1 MPKIKVLIAD
11 DSVVI
16 RKMLSDTMNQDPA
29 IEVVGTAANGSICL
43 KKIPLVKP
51 DIISLDIEMP
61 EMNGLEAL
69 EKIRA
74 EWPDLPV
81 IMFSTLTQSGA
92 TATLDALAKG
102 ATDYVTKPSTATG
115 LDQGIERIRNELII
129 KIKALCSESVGLDIP
144 NSLPKPKPA
153 FTQPEDLRRKQEQ
166 KALHRVDVVT
176 IGISTGGPNALADLM
191 PAFPANFPVPI
202 VIAQHM
208 PPYFTKLLADRL
220 NSKTELTV
228 QECVNGSVLQPGHVY
243 IAPGDYHIVVEQHKD
258 DVIALVNQEPQE
270 NFCRPSADIL
280 FRSVAK
286 VFGRNALAVVM
297 TGMGHDGTNGC
308 QHIQDRGGQV
318 IVQDEA
324 TSVVWGMPGF
334 VVKGRLADQI
344 LPLDQIAEELIKKS
358 LTGRPLLSLTATSKA
373 R

>member
-1 MPKIKVLIAD
+1 MPKIKVLVAD

-51 DIISLDIEMP
+51 DIVSLDIEMP
-61 EMNGLEAL
+61 EMNGLETL
-69 EKIRA
+69 EKIRE

-102 ATDYVTKPSTATG
+102 ATDYVTKPSNVTG
-115 LDQGIERIRNELII
+115 LDQGIELIKNELIL
-129 KIKALCSESVGLDIP
+129 KIKALCSESAGLDIP
-144 NSLPKPKPA
+144 HNLPKPKPA
-153 FTQPEDLRRKQEQ
+153 IPQPKDPAELKP
-166 KALHRVDVVT
+166 LHRVDVVT
-176 IGISTGGPNALADLM
+176 IGVSTGGPNALANLI
-191 PAFPANFPVPI
+191 PAFSANFPVPI
-202 VIAQHM
+202 VVVQHM
-208 PPYFTKLLADRL
+208 PPYFTQLLADRL
-220 NSKTELTV
+220 NSKAKVTV
-228 QECVNGSVLQPGHVY
+228 LECKSGTVLQPGHVY
-243 IAPGDYHIVVEQHKD
+243 IAPGDYHMMVEQHKD
-258 DVIALVNQEPQE
+258 DVVAVLNQKPPE

-286 VFGRNALAVVM
+286 VFGRNALAVVL
-297 TGMGHDGTNGC
+297 TGMGHDGTDGC

-318 IVQDEA
+318 IAQDEA

-334 VVKGRLADQI
+334 VVKGRLADRI
-344 LPLDQIAEELIKKS
+344 LPLDQIAEEIIQKS
-358 LTGRPLLSLTATSKA
+358 RTGRPLAPTASQKTK
-373 R
+373 

>member
-1 MPKIKVLIAD
+1 MPKIKVLVAD

-51 DIISLDIEMP
+51 DIVSLDIEMP
-61 EMNGLEAL
+61 EMNGLETL
-69 EKIRA
+69 EKIRE

-102 ATDYVTKPSTATG
+102 ATDYVTKPSNVTG
-115 LDQGIERIRNELII
+115 LDQGIELIKNELLL
-129 KIKALCSESVGLDIP
+129 KIKALCSESAGLDIP
-144 NSLPKPKPA
+144 HNLPKPKPA
-153 FTQPEDLRRKQEQ
+153 ISQPKDPVELKS
-166 KALHRVDVVT
+166 LHRVDVVT
-176 IGISTGGPNALADLM
+176 IAVSTGGPNALANLI
-191 PAFPANFPVPI
+191 PAFSANFPVPI
-202 VIAQHM
+202 VVVQHM
-208 PPYFTKLLADRL
+208 PPYFTQLLADRL
-220 NSKTELTV
+220 NSEAEVTV
-228 QECVNGSVLQPGHVY
+228 LECKSGTVLQPGHVY
-243 IAPGDYHIVVEQHKD
+243 IAPGDYHMVVEQHKD
-258 DVIALVNQEPQE
+258 DVVAVLNQKPQE
-270 NFCRPSADIL
+270 NFCRPSADVL

-286 VFGRNALAVVM
+286 VFGRNALAVVL
-297 TGMGHDGTNGC
+297 TGMGHDGTDGC

-334 VVKGRLADQI
+334 VVKGRLADKI
-344 LPLDQIAEELIKKS
+344 LPLDQIAEEIIQKS
-358 LTGRPLLSLTATSKA
+358 RTGRPLAPTASQKT